1 MSTSNNILQPV
12 TTRGWLRGFDN
23 LLNHEHHLWWG
34 GRKWLLQLLIWFL
47 LINGSVAFLGI
58 AAITSRDAL
67 KEAGAP
73 QLTPESIYMMEIQ
86 AFFQFASLCT
96 AVGAVISS
104 QGAIIQ
110 EKQMG
115 TAAWILS
122 KPVSRSAFVL
132 AKLIAHAA
140 AFLALAVVVPT
151 ALFYIETYLLA
162 GIVPAPLDLLAG
174 MGVWALLVL
183 FYHTLTIM
191 LGTLFNSRG
200 AVLGIALG
208 FMFAGFVIPNVW
220 PDAAMIFPWMLGQI
234 ALVLALGPS
243 APQPLPPNA
252 IVPVV
257 ATILWIVVFV
267 ALAVWGFRKEEF

>member
-1 MSTSNNILQPV
+1 MSTANNILQPV
-12 TTRGWLRGFDN
+12 TTQGWLRGLSN
-23 LLNHEHHLWWG
+23 LLDRERHLWLG
-34 GRKWLLQLLIWFL
+34 TRKWLLHLLVWFL

-73 QLTPESIYMMEIQ
+73 ELTPESIYMMEIQ

-162 GIVPAPLDLLAG
+162 GIVLAPLDLLAG
-174 MGVWALLVL
+174 MGVWTLLVL
-183 FYHTLTIM
+183 FYLTLTIM

-220 PDAAMIFPWMLGQI
+220 PDAAMFFPWMLGQV
-234 ALVLALGPS
+234 ALVLALGPN
-243 APQPLPPNA
+243 APQPIPPTA
-252 IVPVV
+252 IIPVI
-257 ATILWIVVFV
+257 ATILWIVIFI
-267 ALAVWGFRKEEF
+267 ALALWGFGKEEF

>member
-1 MSTSNNILQPV
+1 MSTANNILQPV

-23 LLNHEHHLWWG
+23 LLDHEHRLWWG

-58 AAITSRDAL
+58 AAITSKDAL

-73 QLTPESIYMMEIQ
+73 EFTPESIYMMEIQ

-132 AKLIAHAA
+132 AKMIAQAS
-140 AFLALAVVVPT
+140 AFLVLAEIVPT
-151 ALFYIETYLLA
+151 IVFCIETYLLA

-183 FYHTLTIM
+183 FYLTLTIM
-191 LGTLFNSRG
+191 LGTFFNSRG

-220 PDAAMIFPWMLGQI
+220 PDVAMIFPWMLGQL
-234 ALVLALGPS
+234 ALLLALGPNAPGPIPPS
-243 APQPLPPNA
+243 A
-252 IVPVV
+252 IIPVI
-257 ATILWIVVFV
+257 ATILWMVIFV
-267 ALAVWGFRKEEF
+267 ALALWGFRKEEF